1 VDKEGKGTRTA
12 LVTGAS
18 GGIGLELARIFARE
32 GYNLVL
38 VARSAD
44 KLEQLAAD
52 LRKKHGVEVLSLPKD
67 LANPSAPDDIYTQ
80 LSDAGVKVDVLVNNA
95 GFTVFGPFVENDFKK
110 EQELMQVNIVALT
123 HLTKLFLKPM
133 VERGWGRV
141 LNMGS
146 TASFVPGPLMAL
158 YYASKAY
165 VLYFSEALH
174 EELDGTGVTVTAL
187 CPGPT
192 STGFQK
198 RGEMEDSRLVAG
210 RRLMDVKTVARAGY
224 QALMRGQ
231 AVMVPGRSNWL
242 FAESIRFMP
251 RGVVRKFIKRV
262 QARVDH

>member
-1 VDKEGKGTRTA
+1 VDKETKGTRTT
-12 LVTGAS
+12 LITGAS

-52 LRKKHGVEVLSLPKD
+52 LKKKHSVEVLALPKD
-67 LANPSAPDDIYTQ
+67 LSDPSAPDEIYAQ
-80 LSDAGVKVDVLVNNA
+80 LRDAGIAVDVLVNNA
-95 GFTVFGPFVENDFKK
+95 GFTVFGPFVENDFKR

-146 TASFVPGPLMAL
+146 TASFMPGPLMAL

-192 STGFQK
+192 ATGFQQ

-210 RRLMDVKTVARAGY
+210 RQLMDVKTVAREGY
-224 QALMRGQ
+224 KALMRGE
-231 AVMVPGRSNWL
+231 AVFVPGRNNWL
-242 FAESIRFMP
+242 IAESIRFMP
-251 RGVVRKFIKRV
+251 RAMVRRFIKRA
-262 QARVDH
+262 QARVEH